1 MYEVNNCLCGS
12 GKHHR
17 NLYDGYGI
25 YLCKVC
31 DDCERKKLNIYRSD
45 IMERY
50 DADELIESDDDW
62 FASWGRNV

>member
-1 MYEVNNCLCGS
+1 MEKQCTCGS

-31 DDCERKKLNIYRSD
+31 DDCEQAKLNNYRSD
-45 IMERY
+45 IMDRY
-50 DADELIESDDDW
+50 DTYEDVEPDGDW
-62 FASWGRNV
+62 DGYWE

>member
-1 MYEVNNCLCGS
+1 MNEENRCGCGS

-17 NLYDGYGI
+17 NAYDGYGI

-31 DDCERKKLNIYRSD
+31 DDCEKRKLNSYRSD

-50 DADELIESDDDW
+50 DADEDIEPDGYW
-62 FASWGRNV
+62 E

>member
-1 MYEVNNCLCGS
+1 MNEENRCSCGS

-25 YLCKVC
+25 FLRKVC
-31 DDCERKKLNIYRSD
+31 DDCITKKVYTYRSD

-50 DADELIESDDDW
+50 DTDDQIEPDGDW
-62 FASWGRNV
+62 DGYWE